1 MPGKIVP
8 LRPYNIH
15 NISIL
20 HHYPPLLGVIH
31 APQLVVCNN
40 AKQKPDL
47 FLPSQPAQPVAT
59 STVAQDYST
68 VLLLQLVIPHIRGL
82 RV

>member
-8 LRPYNIH
+8 LQPYNIH

-20 HHYPPLLGVIH
+20 HHYPPPLGVIH

-40 AKQKPDL
+40 AKQKPDS
-47 FLPSQPAQPVAT
+47 FLPSQPASLLPPPLLHKT
-59 STVAQDYST
+59 T